1 MNVEMLCIMIMLI
14 CTCRYLAVPESDHLT
29 GLDPLNWWS
38 VNATNY
44 PIISVLA
51 KKYLAIPASSASSER
66 VFSTAKNIT
75 DIKKMAPASRKT
87 SQDHFFTPQSILL
100 EIALFFQTLYFVV
113 CFIMCVCMYVLSLLH
128 LHCLSWIYIIS
139 IVDRG
144 PTDGHGPGLFDLCTV
159 AVRSRSGYLGL
170 TAVHG
175 PLKSSGPR
183 QHCQAGC
190 SALGQLCFA
199 PFHSYYID
207 YTIYY

>member
-1 MNVEMLCIMIMLI
+1 
-14 CTCRYLAVPESDHLT
+14 
-29 GLDPLNWWS
+29 
-38 VNATNY
+38 
-44 PIISVLA
+44 
-51 KKYLAIPASSASSER
+51 
-66 VFSTAKNIT
+66 
-75 DIKKMAPASRKT
+75 MAPASRKT

-113 CFIMCVCMYVLSLLH
+113 CFIMCVCVYVLSLLH

-183 QHCQAGC
+183 QH
-190 SALGQLCFA
+190 
-199 PFHSYYID
+199 
-207 YTIYY
+207 

>member
-1 MNVEMLCIMIMLI
+1 
-14 CTCRYLAVPESDHLT
+14 
-29 GLDPLNWWS
+29 
-38 VNATNY
+38 
-44 PIISVLA
+44 
-51 KKYLAIPASSASSER
+51 
-66 VFSTAKNIT
+66 
-75 DIKKMAPASRKT
+75 MAPASRKT

-139 IVDRG
+139 IVDRGPTVG

>member
-1 MNVEMLCIMIMLI
+1 M
-14 CTCRYLAVPESDHLT
+14 PESDHLT

-51 KKYLAIPASSASSER
+51 KKYLAIPASSASSEW
-66 VFSTAKNIT
+66 VFFTAKNIT
-75 DIKKMAPASRKT
+75 DKKRWRLLPERLHKT
-87 SQDHFFTPQSILL
+87 IFFTPQSILL

-128 LHCLSWIYIIS
+128 LHCLSWIYVIS
-139 IVDRG
+139 IVDRGPTVG

-183 QHCQAGC
+183 QHWDSVALYCILC
-190 SALGQLCFA
+190 SVVACKN
-199 PFHSYYID
+199 
-207 YTIYY
+207 

>member
-1 MNVEMLCIMIMLI
+1 
-14 CTCRYLAVPESDHLT
+14 
-29 GLDPLNWWS
+29 
-38 VNATNY
+38 
-44 PIISVLA
+44 
-51 KKYLAIPASSASSER
+51 
-66 VFSTAKNIT
+66 
-75 DIKKMAPASRKT
+75 MAPASRKT

-144 PTDGHGPGLFDLCTV
+144 PTVGPTDGHGPGLFDLCTV

-183 QHCQAGC
+183 QH
-190 SALGQLCFA
+190 
-199 PFHSYYID
+199 
-207 YTIYY
+207 

>member
-1 MNVEMLCIMIMLI
+1 
-14 CTCRYLAVPESDHLT
+14 
-29 GLDPLNWWS
+29 
-38 VNATNY
+38 
-44 PIISVLA
+44 
-51 KKYLAIPASSASSER
+51 
-66 VFSTAKNIT
+66 
-75 DIKKMAPASRKT
+75 MAPASRKT

-144 PTDGHGPGLFDLCTV
+144 PTVGPTDGHGPGLFDLCTV

-175 PLKSSGPR
+175 PLKSSGPAATLTPPPR
-183 QHCQAGC
+183 SPIRNRSNPPVPSFQTYLAT
-190 SALGQLCFA
+190 GQEFLF
-199 PFHSYYID
+199 
-207 YTIYY
+207 YTSVTYLF

>member
-1 MNVEMLCIMIMLI
+1 MNVEMLCITIMLI

-75 DIKKMAPASRKT
+75 DKKRWRLLPERLHKT
-87 SQDHFFTPQSILL
+87 IFFTPQSILL
-100 EIALFFQTLYFVV
+100 EIALFFQTLYFIV

-170 TAVHG
+170 TAIHG

-183 QHCQAGC
+183 QHK
-190 SALGQLCFA
+190 
-199 PFHSYYID
+199 
-207 YTIYY
+207 

>member
-1 MNVEMLCIMIMLI
+1 
-14 CTCRYLAVPESDHLT
+14 
-29 GLDPLNWWS
+29 
-38 VNATNY
+38 
-44 PIISVLA
+44 
-51 KKYLAIPASSASSER
+51 
-66 VFSTAKNIT
+66 
-75 DIKKMAPASRKT
+75 MAPASRKT

-144 PTDGHGPGLFDLCTV
+144 PTVGPTDGHGPGLFDLCTV

-183 QHCQAGC
+183 QHWVWKR
-190 SALGQLCFA
+190 
-199 PFHSYYID
+199 D
-207 YTIYY
+207 YHQVGRPLSCTKIYYSYTRKISHACKCTRNARLSPVLPWLRRDIPLFLY

>member
-1 MNVEMLCIMIMLI
+1 MFKVGSIT
-14 CTCRYLAVPESDHLT
+14 CTTYVLRFLSHLLT
-29 GLDPLNWWS
+29 QS
-38 VNATNY
+38 HIASY
-44 PIISVLA
+44 PI
-51 KKYLAIPASSASSER
+51 ASSASSER

-75 DIKKMAPASRKT
+75 DKKR
-87 SQDHFFTPQSILL
+87 SILL

-144 PTDGHGPGLFDLCTV
+144 PTVGPTDGHGPGLFDLCTV

-183 QHCQAGC
+183 QHC
-190 SALGQLCFA
+190 
-199 PFHSYYID
+199 D
-207 YTIYY
+207 